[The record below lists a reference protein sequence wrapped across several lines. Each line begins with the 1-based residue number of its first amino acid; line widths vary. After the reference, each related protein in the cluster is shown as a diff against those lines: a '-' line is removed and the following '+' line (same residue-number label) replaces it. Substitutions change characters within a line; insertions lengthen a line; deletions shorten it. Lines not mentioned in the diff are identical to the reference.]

1 MDNKEPK
8 DPSPQVKSTLTPEA
22 VQGVLNK
29 LDKDLAC
36 QAVFSALSLKSSVFL
51 ESLVTVSDLMYFRS
65 MAKAMSLPE
74 NPDAPLT
81 LADLKP
87 DEIRELLRADG
98 WVC

>member
-1 MDNKEPK
+1 MDNKDPK
-8 DPSPQVKSTLTPEA
+8 DPTQVKATLTPEA

-36 QAVFSALSLKSSVFL
+36 QAVFSALSLKTSIFL

-65 MAKAMSLPE
+65 MAKVMAIPD
-74 NPDAPLT
+74 NPDTEA
-81 LADLKP
+81 AKNDLKP
-87 DEIRELLRADG
+87 EEIRELLRADG